1 MNNSVPRDIVL
12 NTKKS
17 IYVIA
22 FLSFCIFS
30 FSVVLLVRHNED
42 TTDAVLSS
50 LNLSIPFVLL
60 AFCYIIWDN
69 QDFYT
74 SSRISEAYSKL
85 SNYHYN
91 LNKNHENLHNELK
104 ETLNCSKNK
113 TKEDIIKSVKK
124 IQLNNKNEL
133 QQMQQN

>member
-1 MNNSVPRDIVL
+1 MNDSVPRDIVL
-12 NTKKS
+12 ATKKS

-50 LNLSIPFVLL
+50 LNLSIPFILL

-74 SSRISEAYSKL
+74 STRVAQAYNKL
-85 SNYHYN
+85 TQTHYD
-91 LNKNHENLHNELK
+91 LNKNHQDLHNQLK

-113 TKEDIIKSVKK
+113 TKEDIVKAVK
-124 IQLNNKNEL
+124 NIQTNNKNEL
-133 QQMQQN
+133 QQM